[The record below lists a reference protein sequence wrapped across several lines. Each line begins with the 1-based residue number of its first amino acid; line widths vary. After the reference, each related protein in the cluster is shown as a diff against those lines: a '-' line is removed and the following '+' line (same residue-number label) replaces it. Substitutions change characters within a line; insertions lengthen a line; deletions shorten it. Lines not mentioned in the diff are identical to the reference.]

1 MGDDITMKLFL
12 DTANQAEVEAAVKMG
27 VISGVTTNPSLVA
40 KEGGNYIERV
50 KYFCE
55 LVGGPISVEVMAT
68 DTEGMLQEARK
79 LAAMHENIVIKL
91 PITAESLAAIKQL
104 KAEGIKTNAT
114 LCFSANQAILAAR
127 AGASYVSPF
136 VGRLN
141 DIGQDGMVLIQEI
154 KTIFSNYGFDTEI
167 IVASVRSPR
176 QVTEAA
182 IIGADIATIPYKI
195 LEQMVSH
202 PQTDLGIAKF
212 EADWANR
219 K

>member
-1 MGDDITMKLFL
+1 MKLFL
-12 DTANQAEVEAAVKMG
+12 DTANQAEVEEAVKMG

-40 KEGGNYIERV
+40 KEGGDYLERV
-50 KYFCE
+50 TYFCN
-55 LVGGPISVEVMAT
+55 LVGGPISVEVLST
-68 DTEGMLQEARK
+68 DAAGMLQEARELAK
-79 LAAMHENIVIKL
+79 LHENIVIKL
-91 PITAESLAAIKQL
+91 PITAESLGVIKQL
-104 KAEGIKTNAT
+104 REEGIKTNAT

-127 AGASYVSPF
+127 AGATYVSPF

-141 DIGQDGMVLIQEI
+141 DIGQDGMVLIEEI
-154 KTIFSNYGFDTEI
+154 RTIYRNFGYTTEI
-167 IVASVRSPR
+167 IVASIRNPL

-182 IIGADIATIPYKI
+182 LIGADIATIPFKV
-195 LEQMVSH
+195 LQQMVNH

>member
-1 MGDDITMKLFL
+1 MKLFL
-12 DTANQAEVEAAVKMG
+12 DTANQAEVERAVQMG

-40 KEGGNYIERV
+40 KEGGDYIARV
-50 KYFCE
+50 LYFCD
-55 LVGGPISVEVMAT
+55 LVAGPISVEVMAT
-68 DTEGMLQEARK
+68 DTEGMLKEARELAK
-79 LAAMHENIVIKL
+79 LHENIVIKL
-91 PITAESLAAIKQL
+91 PITADSLAAIKQL

-127 AGASYVSPF
+127 AGATYVSPF

-141 DIGQDGMVLIQEI
+141 DVGMDGMGLIAEI
-154 KTIFSNYGFDTEI
+154 KAIFDNYGYDTEI

-176 QVTEAA
+176 QVTDAA
-182 IIGADIATIPYKI
+182 IIGADIATIPFKT

>member
-1 MGDDITMKLFL
+1 MKLFL
-12 DTANQAEVEAAVKMG
+12 DTANQAEVEEAVKMG

-40 KEGGNYIERV
+40 KEGGDYLERV
-50 KYFCE
+50 TYFCN
-55 LVGGPISVEVMAT
+55 LVGGPISVEVLST
-68 DTEGMLQEARK
+68 DAAGMLQEARELAK
-79 LAAMHENIVIKL
+79 LHENIVIKL
-91 PITAESLAAIKQL
+91 PITAESLGVIKQL
-104 KAEGIKTNAT
+104 REEGIKTNAT

-127 AGASYVSPF
+127 AGATYVSPF

-141 DIGQDGMVLIQEI
+141 DIGQDGMVLIEEI
-154 KTIFSNYGFDTEI
+154 RTIYRNFGCNTEI
-167 IVASVRSPR
+167 IVASIRNPR

-182 IIGADIATIPYKI
+182 LIGADIATIPFKV
-195 LEQMVSH
+195 LQQMVNH

>member
-1 MGDDITMKLFL
+1 MKLFL
-12 DTANQAEVEAAVKMG
+12 DTANQAEVEEAVKMG

-40 KEGGNYIERV
+40 KEGGDYLERV
-50 KYFCE
+50 TYFCN
-55 LVGGPISVEVMAT
+55 LVGGPISVEVLST
-68 DTEGMLQEARK
+68 DAAGMLQEARELAK
-79 LAAMHENIVIKL
+79 LHENIVIKL
-91 PITAESLAAIKQL
+91 PITAESLGVIKQL
-104 KAEGIKTNAT
+104 REEGIKTNAT

-127 AGASYVSPF
+127 AGATYVSPF

-141 DIGQDGMVLIQEI
+141 DIGQDGMVLIEEI
-154 KTIFSNYGFDTEI
+154 RTIYRNFGYTTEI
-167 IVASVRSPR
+167 IVASIRNPR

-182 IIGADIATIPYKI
+182 LIGADIVTIPFKV
-195 LEQMVSH
+195 LQQMVNH

>member
-1 MGDDITMKLFL
+1 MKLFL
-12 DTANQAEVEAAVKMG
+12 DTANQAEVEEAVKMG

-40 KEGGNYIERV
+40 KEGGDYLERV
-50 KYFCE
+50 TYFCN
-55 LVGGPISVEVMAT
+55 LVGGPISVEVLSTDAT
-68 DTEGMLQEARK
+68 GMLREARELAK
-79 LAAMHENIVIKL
+79 LHENIVIKL
-91 PITAESLAAIKQL
+91 PITAESLGVIKQL
-104 KAEGIKTNAT
+104 REEGIKTNAT

-127 AGASYVSPF
+127 AGATYVSPF

-141 DIGQDGMVLIQEI
+141 DIGQDGMVLIEEI
-154 KTIFSNYGFDTEI
+154 RTIYRNFGYNTEI
-167 IVASVRSPR
+167 IVASIRNPR

-182 IIGADIATIPYKI
+182 LIGADIATIPFKV
-195 LEQMVSH
+195 LQQMVNH

>member
-1 MGDDITMKLFL
+1 MKLFL

-40 KEGGNYIERV
+40 KEGGDYIERV

-68 DTEGMLQEARK
+68 DTEGMLKEARE
-79 LAAMHENIVIKL
+79 LAALHENIVIKL

-104 KAEGIKTNAT
+104 KSEGIKTNAT

-127 AGASYVSPF
+127 AGATYVSPF

-141 DIGQDGMVLIQEI
+141 DVGMDGMGLIAEI
-154 KTIFSNYGFDTEI
+154 KTIFDNYGFDTEI

-176 QVTEAA
+176 QVTDAA
-182 IIGADIATIPYKI
+182 IIGADIATIPFKT

>member
-1 MGDDITMKLFL
+1 MKLFL
-12 DTANQAEVEAAVKMG
+12 DTANQAEVEEAVKMG

-40 KEGGNYIERV
+40 KEGGDYLERV
-50 KYFCE
+50 TYFCN
-55 LVGGPISVEVMAT
+55 LVGGPISVEVLST
-68 DTEGMLQEARK
+68 DAAGMLQEARELAK
-79 LAAMHENIVIKL
+79 LHENIVIKL
-91 PITAESLAAIKQL
+91 PITAESLGVIKQL
-104 KAEGIKTNAT
+104 REEGIKTNAT

-127 AGASYVSPF
+127 AGATYVSPF

-141 DIGQDGMVLIQEI
+141 DIGQDGMVLIEEI
-154 KTIFSNYGFDTEI
+154 RTIYRNFGYTTEI
-167 IVASVRSPR
+167 IVASIRNPR

-182 IIGADIATIPYKI
+182 LIGADIATIPFKI
-195 LEQMVSH
+195 LQQMVNH

>member
-1 MGDDITMKLFL
+1 MKLFL
-12 DTANQAEVEAAVKMG
+12 DTANQAEVEEAVKMG

-40 KEGGNYIERV
+40 KEGGDYLERV
-50 KYFCE
+50 TYFCN
-55 LVGGPISVEVMAT
+55 LVGGPISVEVLST
-68 DTEGMLQEARK
+68 DAAGMLQEARELAK
-79 LAAMHENIVIKL
+79 LHENIVIKL
-91 PITAESLAAIKQL
+91 PITAESLWVIKQL
-104 KAEGIKTNAT
+104 REEGIKTNAT

-127 AGASYVSPF
+127 AGATYVSPF

-141 DIGQDGMVLIQEI
+141 DIGQDGMVLIEEI
-154 KTIFSNYGFDTEI
+154 RTIYRNFGYNTEI
-167 IVASVRSPR
+167 IVASIRNPR

-182 IIGADIATIPYKI
+182 LIGADIATIPFKV
-195 LEQMVSH
+195 LQQMVNH

>member
-1 MGDDITMKLFL
+1 MKLFL
-12 DTANQAEVEAAVKMG
+12 DTANQAEVEEAVKMG

-40 KEGGNYIERV
+40 KEGGDYLERV
-50 KYFCE
+50 TYFCN
-55 LVGGPISVEVMAT
+55 LVGGPISVEVLSSDA
-68 DTEGMLQEARK
+68 EGMLLEARELAK
-79 LAAMHENIVIKL
+79 LHENIVIKL
-91 PITAESLAAIKQL
+91 PITAESLGVMKQL

-127 AGASYVSPF
+127 AGATFVSPF

-141 DIGQDGMVLIQEI
+141 DIGQDGMVLIEEI
-154 KTIFSNYGFDTEI
+154 RTIYSNFGYDTEI

-182 IIGADIATIPYKI
+182 LIGADIATIPFKV
-195 LEQMVSH
+195 LQQMVSH

-212 EADWANR
+212 EADWAKR

>member
-1 MGDDITMKLFL
+1 MKLFL
-12 DTANQAEVEAAVKMG
+12 DTANQAEVEEAVKMG

-40 KEGGNYIERV
+40 KEGGDYIERV
-50 KYFCE
+50 TYFCD
-55 LVGGPISVEVMAT
+55 LVGGPISVEVLSNDA
-68 DTEGMLQEARK
+68 DGMLQEARELAK
-79 LAAMHENIVIKL
+79 LHENIVIKL
-91 PITAESLAAIKQL
+91 PITAESLGVIKQL

-127 AGASYVSPF
+127 AGAAFVSPF

-141 DIGQDGMVLIQEI
+141 DIGQDGMVLIEEI
-154 KTIFSNYGFDTEI
+154 KTIYNNFGYDTEI

-182 IIGADIATIPYKI
+182 LIGADIATIPFKV
-195 LEQMVSH
+195 LKQMVSH